1 MSWIRLRD
9 NFRQLS
15 VERKTISI
23 LLDNIDLKNQLEK
36 KQTQISLELPLISL
50 HDEEGY
56 NLRALVYK
64 ALKIYDLDFKCGLQV
79 DYWSNSMQIYV
90 LCDDIFNHDSDKPY
104 LISKD
109 DLVYYES
116 EENDEEAPGKTCLI
130 LRIENCTGN
139 VIILEEK

>member
-64 ALKIYDLDFKCGLQV
+64 ALKIHDLDFKCGLQV

-90 LCDDIFNHDSDKPY
+90 LCDDIFNHDSDRPY

-109 DLVYYES
+109 DLVYY
-116 EENDEEAPGKTCLI
+116 
-130 LRIENCTGN
+130 
-139 VIILEEK
+139 